1 MQTVFTK
8 NDKTTI
14 NIKLSKYCVLGYIRS
29 IPDLTYTSSSL
40 NLKEALPI
48 IRNHLMEKFP
58 SSEIVNGMNSSSTDT
73 TVINTTEVKIK
84 VEVKVKVEVEV
95 EDNDNENIEKDGT
108 VLHNNPSTWR
118 CHSRYTRWNGEIA
131 DIGISQEDKNK

>member
-40 NLKEALPI
+40 NLK
-48 IRNHLMEKFP
+48 
-58 SSEIVNGMNSSSTDT
+58 
-73 TVINTTEVKIK
+73 
-84 VEVKVKVEVEV
+84 
-95 EDNDNENIEKDGT
+95 
-108 VLHNNPSTWR
+108 
-118 CHSRYTRWNGEIA
+118 
-131 DIGISQEDKNK
+131 

>member
-1 MQTVFTK
+1 MQTIFTK
-8 NDKTTI
+8 NDKTTS
-14 NIKLSKYCVLGYIRS
+14 NIKLSKYCALGYITLRS

-58 SSEIVNGMNSSSTDT
+58 SSEIVNGMNSSSTNT

-84 VEVKVKVEVEV
+84 VEVEVEV
-95 EDNDNENIEKDGT
+95 EDNDDENIEKDGI
-108 VLHNNPSTWR
+108 VLHNNPSTWQ
-118 CHSRYTRWNGEIA
+118 CHSCYTR
-131 DIGISQEDKNK
+131 